1 MPVCLGL
8 CVMSVPGPPKVRKG
22 GLDPLRAELQVVVSP
37 VGVLGTEPRSSAAVT
52 NALHHCG
59 TPALTYMILYTV
71 AFGCVHCSVT

>member
-52 NALHHCG
+52 NALHH
-59 TPALTYMILYTV
+59 
-71 AFGCVHCSVT
+71 